1 MNYIRN
7 VSFTV
12 KHDKTAEFTKV
23 LTNDILPTM
32 KSQPGF
38 KHELAMFN
46 GQHAVGLS
54 VWTDKASAE
63 KYQTTVYPQVLKK
76 LSLFIEG
83 TPDITNWDLAV
94 STLAV

>member
-12 KHDKTAEFTKV
+12 KHGKTDEFTTALK
-23 LTNDILPTM
+23 NDILPTM

-38 KHELAMFN
+38 KHELAMIN
-46 GQHAVGLS
+46 GTHAVGLS
-54 VWTDKASAE
+54 VWSDKASAD
-63 KYQTTVYPQVLKK
+63 KYNTAVYPQLIKK
-76 LSLFIEG
+76 LSLLIEG
-83 TPDITNWDLAV
+83 TPEVTTYDLAV

>member
-12 KHDKTAEFTKV
+12 KRDKAEEFTTL
-23 LTNDILPTM
+23 LTTDVLPTM
-32 KSQPGF
+32 KAQPGF
-38 KHELAMFN
+38 KHELAMIN

-63 KYQTTVYPQVLKK
+63 KYQAAVYPQLLKK
-76 LSLFIEG
+76 LSLCLEG
-83 TPDITNWDLAV
+83 TPEVTHYDLAV